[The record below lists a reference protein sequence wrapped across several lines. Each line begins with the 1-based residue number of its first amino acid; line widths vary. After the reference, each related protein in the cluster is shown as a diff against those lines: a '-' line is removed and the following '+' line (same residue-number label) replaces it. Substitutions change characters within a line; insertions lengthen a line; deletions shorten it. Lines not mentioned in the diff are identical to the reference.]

1 MPKTKKHVP
10 ARHTSVG
17 HYNMQYPDAERAGF
31 VIPPETPVEPLHWI
45 SNDGDS
51 AFLCHTPSGKIVAWI
66 KHTDDI
72 SE

>member
-1 MPKTKKHVP
+1 
-10 ARHTSVG
+10 
-17 HYNMQYPDAERAGF
+17 MQYPDTERAGF

-45 SNDGDS
+45 SNEGDC